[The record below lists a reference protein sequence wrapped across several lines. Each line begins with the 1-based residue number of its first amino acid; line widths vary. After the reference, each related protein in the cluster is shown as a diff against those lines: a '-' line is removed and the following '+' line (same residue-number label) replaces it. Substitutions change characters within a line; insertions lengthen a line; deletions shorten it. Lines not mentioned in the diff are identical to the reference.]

1 MTVPI
6 AADPVSVA
14 KASRLR
20 PLLRRLV
27 FLKPNVPE
35 AEILAG
41 MEPGGPLSLSCITDA
56 LHGLGVARVYLSLG
70 AEGVWADDGKEGEL
84 LPVFSGPVINT
95 SGCGDAF
102 VAAAAD
108 AYLSGMGTME
118 CARRGLAAAA
128 ICAEDPEAV
137 SPEMSQEAIE
147 MKLSYAE

>member
-1 MTVPI
+1 MVIADANIPEETLRWIAENVTVPI

-84 LPVFSGPVINT
+84 LPVTVSG
-95 SGCGDAF
+95 
-102 VAAAAD
+102 
-108 AYLSGMGTME
+108 
-118 CARRGLAAAA
+118 
-128 ICAEDPEAV
+128 
-137 SPEMSQEAIE
+137 
-147 MKLSYAE
+147 

>member
-1 MTVPI
+1 MEQDVGEEFE
-6 AADPVSVA
+6 AAVQMFGERGGVDTGF
-14 KASRLR
+14 
-20 PLLRRLV
+20 LL
-27 FLKPNVPE
+27 
-35 AEILAG
+35 G
-41 MEPGGPLSLSCITDA
+41 S
-56 LHGLGVARVYLSLG
+56 
-70 AEGVWADDGKEGEL
+70 EGVEFAAYAVNTVADVVRTAVFGAFEEGVLDEMGH
-84 LPVFSGPVINT
+84 PFVVT
-95 SGCGDAF
+95 AF